1 MIGYLLGRIA
11 QGVFLLVLVTVLTF
25 SLMHL
30 APGGPAILMDPHIGA
45 EQAREMERILGL
57 DKPVHIQY
65 LRWAGNLMQGDWGK
79 SFTMAQPVLEIVLGR
94 LPATMVLAV
103 ASIVIAIVLGV
114 FLGAMS
120 AIKKDTV
127 FDSVITIV
135 SFSGISIPTF
145 WFGLMLIL
153 LFSVYLRVLPSSG
166 MLTVG
171 AGFSLVDFLA
181 HLAMPAVVL
190 GSVNMAQI
198 ARYTRSSVLSVL
210 QEDYVRTARAK
221 GLAYHRVLFKHVL
234 RNALLPIIT
243 LIGMLIPRVASGA
256 AIAETVFAWPGL
268 GRLAVSAAFQRD
280 YPVIMAVTLLV
291 SFVVIVS
298 TLITDMLYTVVDP
311 RIKLEK
317 HR

>member
-1 MIGYLLGRIA
+1 MIGYLLGRVA

-25 SLMHL
+25 SLMQL

-57 DKPVHIQY
+57 DRPVHIQY
-65 LRWAGNLMQGDWGK
+65 LRWAGNLIRGDWGK
-79 SFTMAQPVLEIVLGR
+79 SFTMAQPVLEIVVGR

-103 ASIVIAIVLGV
+103 ASIVIAVVLGV
-114 FLGAMS
+114 FLGTMS

-127 FDSVITIV
+127 FDSVITVV

-153 LFSVYLRVLPSSG
+153 LFSVHLRVLPSSG

-198 ARYTRSSVLSVL
+198 ARYTRSSVLTVL
-210 QEDYVRTARAK
+210 QEDYVRTARGK
-221 GLAYHRVLFKHVL
+221 GLAFHRVLFKHVL

-291 SFVVIVS
+291 SFVVILS
-298 TLITDMLYTVVDP
+298 TLITDVLYTVVDP